1 MSQSQGPK
9 KRRSSTGGGSGSS
22 KNAARRTSTTPPVQ
36 RTVQQTTRA
45 RVDKVLP
52 PFTTQRYVAIWI
64 LGMIPLALVLLLLLR
79 PADNNTPDPS
89 NPGGQVAPTSVASD
103 TIAAPTGAA
112 GRTELPVVTK
122 PTGTT
127 SSGLS
132 GTTTGGTVAP
142 APATGGAKYMII
154 ETDKG
159 RIVAQ
164 LHIDPSANVGKTIA
178 NFEQKA
184 NAGEFNGRVFH
195 RVENWVIQGGD
206 PTGTGSGGGTMPS
219 EYNQITF
226 KAGALGIARG
236 GDSAINNDS
245 QFFFVKSDSPFL
257 DGQYTNW
264 GQVIEGQEVVN
275 QIAIGDKMNKV
286 TISSTK

>member
-1 MSQSQGPK
+1 MSQSK

-22 KNAARRTSTTPPVQ
+22 KNATRRTSTTPPVQ
-36 RTVQQTTRA
+36 RKVQQTTRD

-64 LGMIPLALVLLLLLR
+64 LGMVPLVLVLLLLLR
-79 PADNNTPDPS
+79 PGDNNTA
-89 NPGGQVAPTSVASD
+89 NPGEQVAPTTVAID
-103 TIAAPTGAA
+103 TVAVPTGTA
-112 GRTELPVVTK
+112 GRTELPVVTE

-132 GTTTGGTVAP
+132 GTV
-142 APATGGAKYMII
+142 APATGGEKYMII

-164 LHIDPSANVGKTIA
+164 LHTDPSANVGKTIA

-219 EYNQITF
+219 EYNQLTF

-236 GDSAINNDS
+236 GDPAINNDS

-264 GQVIEGQEVVN
+264 GQVIEGLEVVN

-286 TISSTK
+286 TISNTK

>member
-1 MSQSQGPK
+1 MSQSK

-22 KNAARRTSTTPPVQ
+22 KNTVKRTSTTPPVQ
-36 RTVQQTTRA
+36 RTVQQQTTRA
-45 RVDKVLP
+45 RVDRVLP

-64 LGMIPLALVLLLLLR
+64 LGMVPLVLILMLLLR
-79 PADNNTPDPS
+79 PNDNTANQGGVQPTPTITLA
-89 NPGGQVAPTSVASD
+89 GGVVAAS
-103 TIAAPTGAA
+103 TGTA
-112 GRTELPVVTK
+112 GRTEAPVVTE

-127 SSGLS
+127 ASGLS
-132 GTTTGGTVAP
+132 GTV
-142 APATGGAKYMII
+142 APATGGEKYMII

-164 LHIDPSANVGKTIA
+164 LYTDASANVAKTIA

-219 EYNQITF
+219 EYNQLTF

-236 GDSAINNDS
+236 PDPEVNNDS
-245 QFFFVKSDSPFL
+245 QFFIVKLDSPHL
-257 DGQYTNW
+257 DTQYTNW
-264 GQVIEGQEVVN
+264 GQVIEGMDVVN
-275 QIAIGDKMNKV
+275 KIAVGDKMTKV
-286 TISSTK
+286 TISNTK

>member
-1 MSQSQGPK
+1 MSQSK

-36 RTVQQTTRA
+36 RTVQQQTTRA
-45 RVDKVLP
+45 RVDRVLP

-64 LGMIPLALVLLLLLR
+64 LGMIPLALVLILLLR
-79 PADNNTPDPS
+79 PNDNNTPDTS
-89 NPGGQVAPTSVASD
+89 NPSGQVAPTTVASD
-103 TIAAPTGAA
+103 TVAVPTGTA
-112 GRTELPVVTK
+112 GRTELPVVVE

-132 GTTTGGTVAP
+132 GTATGGTVAP
-142 APATGGAKYMII
+142 ATGGEKYMII

-164 LHIDPSANVGKTIA
+164 LHTDPSANVGKTIA

-195 RVENWVIQGGD
+195 RVEPWVIQGGD
-206 PTGTGSGGGTMPS
+206 PTGTGSGGETMPS

-226 KAGALGIARG
+226 KTGALGIARG
-236 GDSAINNDS
+236 PDQAINNDS
-245 QFFFVKSDSPFL
+245 QFFIVKSDSSFL

-275 QIAIGDKMNKV
+275 QIAIGDKMTKV